1 MRLKKAVAKLLGRER
16 VCRVATTGEGR
27 KVHVVPVCHALEDGR
42 IYFGSSPS
50 SAKVRN
56 IRKDAHVAV
65 LVDLYSED
73 WDLIKGV
80 MIQGT
85 AKLIPRGPQFR
96 KIRALL
102 YQKYPQYAVDAPLD
116 ESDSVIVEVTP
127 VRLSAWGID

>member
-1 MRLKKAVAKLLGRER
+1 MRLKKEVAKLLGRER
-16 VCRVATTGEGR
+16 VCRVATAGEGGM
-27 KVHVVPVCHALEDGR
+27 VHVVPVCHALEGGR
-42 IYFGSSPS
+42 IYFGSSRS

-56 IRKDAHVAV
+56 LRKDGHIAV

-85 AKLIPRGPQFR
+85 AKLIQRGPQFR

-102 YQKYPQYAVDAPLD
+102 YQKYPQYPIDTSLD
-116 ESDSVIVEVTP
+116 ESDSVVVEVTP
-127 VRLSAWGID
+127 VRVSAWGLG